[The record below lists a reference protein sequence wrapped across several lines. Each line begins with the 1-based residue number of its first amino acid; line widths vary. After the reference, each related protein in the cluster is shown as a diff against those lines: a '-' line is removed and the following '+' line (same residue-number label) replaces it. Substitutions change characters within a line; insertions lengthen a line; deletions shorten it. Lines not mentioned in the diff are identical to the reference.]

1 MSTETTTDTQVS
13 LETSVTPQMLRE
25 LRQALDESLAQFG
38 IRLARAIDPKAQP
51 FNRQY
56 ISALEKGK
64 PSFRVTPQIAG
75 AFWHIAGALDD
86 VPAGT
91 GGAVLVKVLAAP
103 GQVIEGA
110 FIPRSAKVVKCFNP
124 ACSVQFV
131 KTHPRQKYHD
141 PECKPRREKG

>member
-1 MSTETTTDTQVS
+1 MINTSHSTTRVKTQVS
-13 LETSVTPQMLRE
+13 LETNVTPEMLRE
-25 LRQALDESLAQFG
+25 LRELLGESLAQFG
-38 IRLARAIDPKAQP
+38 IRLARAIDLKAQP

-64 PSFRVTPQIAG
+64 PGFRVTQQIAG

-103 GQVIEGA
+103 GQVVEGA
-110 FIPRSAKVVKCFNP
+110 FVPRSAKVVKCFNP
-124 ACSVQFV
+124 TCNVQFV

-141 PECKPRREKG
+141 PECKR